1 MNDLNN
7 VEYLSRILDNWSA
20 SSGHLRPPKSD
31 RSNTLQEIYYPVT
44 LGNMTEYFCIV
55 FIYLNEDT
63 MNVVNMLISKRFYT
77 FSPPAFG
84 SIKRPGDDF
93 YPWQCVL
100 AEEAPVLATT
110 VYRQAVDKADFE
122 CVIDE
127 SGELYQ
133 PRTTTSVRRYHPKDN
148 PPTSLGYLKT
158 SVKQLLGNLNPSSKS
173 SLNYHSLFI
182 SPVHQNLLEAR
193 LKRLKLEEKML
204 MQAEKLDML
213 ERIRKPLPRWYTIK
227 TPQFFYEARKH
238 NELLKSHQ
246 YSDYLY

>member
-7 VEYLSRILDNWSA
+7 VDYLSRILDNWSV
-20 SSGHLRPPKSD
+20 SSGNLCPPKND
-31 RSNTLQEIYYPVT
+31 GSNTLREICYPVT
-44 LGNMTEYFCIV
+44 LGDMT
-55 FIYLNEDT
+55 NDT

-84 SIKRPGDDF
+84 IVKRPGDDF

-100 AEEAPVLATT
+100 AEEAPVMATT

-127 SGELYQ
+127 SGKLYQ
-133 PRTTTSVRRYHPKDN
+133 PRKTTSIRRYHPKDN
-148 PPTSLGYLKT
+148 PPTSLGYLKA
-158 SVKQLLGNLNPSSKS
+158 SVKQLLDNLNPSSKS
-173 SLNYHSLFI
+173 LSNHHSLFI
-182 SPVHQNLLEAR
+182 SPVHQNLMEAR

-213 ERIRKPLPRWYTIK
+213 EKIRKPLPKWYTIK

-238 NELLKSHQ
+238 NELLKSRQ